1 MLNKIGFLPLRSL
14 GVGEILQQEPG
25 LNSPVTHLRMEHV
38 WMKTET
44 NLERPEESG
53 RPL

>member
-14 GVGEILQQEPG
+14 GVGETQQQELG
-25 LNSPVTHLRMEHV
+25 LNSTVMHLRMEHI
-38 WMKTET
+38 WTKAER

-53 RPL
+53 RTL